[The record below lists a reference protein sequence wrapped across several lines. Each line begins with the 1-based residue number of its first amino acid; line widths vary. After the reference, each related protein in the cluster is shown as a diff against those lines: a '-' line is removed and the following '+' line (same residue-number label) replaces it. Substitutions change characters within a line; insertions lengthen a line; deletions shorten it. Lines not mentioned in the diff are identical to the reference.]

1 MRWRILKT
9 LLYKEALRH
18 ATNRGGLALA
28 GLLITASLLLAALNP
43 AAGDDKPAMLV
54 GGLHHCIVYYDER
67 DDWVNYLEAHRPAG
81 LRANILFYQI
91 RPHIDVDRHIEYET
105 GTGGIEIRQ
114 ITSPGGRPKYRVYVR
129 YPEGDR
135 AGMAAY
141 ENWFWRES
149 QRYFHTRAAEEL
161 RKAGLPVETELPAP
175 ILDDNM
181 WAHRQAFNDLS
192 ARYKAAASGTK
203 GQADPSAIPDLE
215 MAERAVAGGSL
226 DLRAAIAT
234 ALVLFSLCFT
244 CIYLMPSL
252 TCEERERGL
261 LLAQALSPASA
272 SEILAAKFLFYPMF
286 GILLATLLAG
296 IHNSAV
302 LARPFFWMTLVV
314 LAVGTLGIG
323 MTIACLAKTQR
334 AASLGALCYM
344 LAVALIMLICQQNN
358 ITFIPHMALEY
369 HAPHLLHATLTNRL
383 DPSEHWRNLAAAS
396 ALSVAWALMA
406 VILFRRRGWQ

>member
-9 LLYKEALRH
+9 LLHKEALRH

-43 AAGDDKPAMLV
+43 AAEDDKPGFLV
-54 GGLHHCIVYYDER
+54 GGVHHCIIWFDEQ
-67 DDWVNYLEAHRPAG
+67 DDWITDLEAHKPDSM
-81 LRANILFYQI
+81 RANILFYQI
-91 RPHIDVDRHIEYET
+91 RPRIGVDEHLKYDA
-105 GTGGIEIRQ
+105 GTGGIEIR
-114 ITSPGGRPKYRVYVR
+114 SMPPVDGRPKYRVYVR

-135 AGMAAY
+135 AGMAVY
-141 ENWFWRES
+141 ENWFWRET

-161 RKAGLPVETELPAP
+161 RKTGVKVEAFFPAP
-175 ILDDNM
+175 ILDDEM
-181 WAHRQAFNDLS
+181 WAHRQAYRDLADKYLALADAQS
-192 ARYKAAASGTK
+192 SHAAM
-203 GQADPSAIPDLE
+203 PVLE
-215 MAERAVAGGSL
+215 MNERAVIGGAL
-226 DLRAAIAT
+226 NLRAAIAT

-261 LLAQALSPASA
+261 LLAQALSPATA
-272 SEILAAKFLFYPMF
+272 TEILTAKFLFYPAF

-302 LARPFFWMTLVV
+302 LARPFFWMTLGT

-344 LAVALIMLICQQNN
+344 LAVALILLVCQQNN
-358 ITFIPHMALEY
+358 IVRLPQLALEY
-369 HAPHLLHATLTNRL
+369 HAPHLLHATLTNQL
-383 DPSEHWRNLAAAS
+383 TSDHWWNLAAAAS
-396 ALSVAWALMA
+396 LAVAWALLA
-406 VILFRRRGWQ
+406 VLLFRRRGWQ